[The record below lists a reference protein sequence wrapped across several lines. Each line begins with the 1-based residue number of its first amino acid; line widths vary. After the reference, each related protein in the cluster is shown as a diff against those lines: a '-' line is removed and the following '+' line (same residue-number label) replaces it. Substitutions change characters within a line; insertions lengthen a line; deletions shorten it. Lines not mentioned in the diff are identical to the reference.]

1 MPEAKVTKHNVGIA
15 VALQR
20 LKKTSEPTVP
30 STADAVPTSTRF
42 VVGNTHIYYDP
53 AAADLKMLQVCAFF
67 DLVEKFR
74 VKQALQLPQS
84 AQRQRLPAIVCGD
97 FNSTPDSA
105 VYRHITR
112 LPMCS
117 SSGTVTPRQESENVI
132 QSIPIPVSFAR
143 QQFMRFS
150 FDDR

>member
-1 MPEAKVTKHNVGIA
+1 MTKHNVGIV

-20 LKKTSEPTVP
+20 VKN
-30 STADAVPTSTRF
+30 TADAKVPATANAASTSTRF

-67 DLVEKFR
+67 DLIEKFR
-74 VKQALQLPQS
+74 EKQALQLPQS

-105 VYRHITR
+105 VYRHITQ
-112 LPMCS
+112 LPMCRS
-117 SSGTVTPRQESENVI
+117 VGGVIQRQESENII
-132 QSIPIPVSFAR
+132 QSIPIPLSFAR
-143 QQFMRFS
+143 QQFVRFS
-150 FDDR
+150 FDDRLR